1 MKQDLQ
7 AAWWSKWMEMG
18 LWFFHVTIPISAG
31 GLPIKTIQESNINTL
46 VQAIFRLNNTCPRRV
61 RRKKSRWIT
70 EIIPPL
76 FPALCPATPPTYI
89 HPQITITS
97 LGGCSEDPFRAFVS
111 SANCKMLFPFPS
123 FHSNLAYFA
132 PFLFFSF
139 LLLILQYVLAIKH
152 QYTGFKLKLLS
163 HIRYIHECVCIY
175 IYIYIYIILLL

>member
-18 LWFFHVTIPISAG
+18 LWFFHITIPISAG

-61 RRKKSRWIT
+61 RRKKKADVLQRSFHHYSLLCALLHHPHISIHRSLLPALGSAVK
-70 EIIPPL
+70 IPFVPL
-76 FPALCPATPPTYI
+76 FPQLTAKCY
-89 HPQITITS
+89 
-97 LGGCSEDPFRAFVS
+97 
-111 SANCKMLFPFPS
+111 FPFPPFTAILLILLLS
-123 FHSNLAYFA
+123 F
-132 PFLFFSF
+132 FFSF

-175 IYIYIYIILLL
+175 IYIYI